1 MRTDELAIMRTD
13 ELAIERYTRQPLPT
27 LRDIVAVLFRQRWPM
42 LAAFALV
49 VIAVAV
55 SGVWIPKYEAQMKI
69 LALRQR
75 SDAIVTSSAN
85 APLSS
90 AATKSARKISTPK
103 SNCSTARTCCAR

>member
-1 MRTDELAIMRTD
+1 MRTEELAIMRTD

-55 SGVWIPKYEAQMKI
+55 SGVWVPKYEAQMKI

-75 SDAIVTSSAN
+75 SDDDGDPIGQ
-85 APLSS
+85 
-90 AATKSARKISTPK
+90 
-103 SNCSTARTCCAR
+103 CARPVQQRPGQRGRSQLRS

>member
-1 MRTDELAIMRTD
+1 MRTDELAIVRTD

-42 LAAFALV
+42 FTAFALV
-49 VIAVAV
+49 VIAVAI

-75 SDAIVTSSAN
+75 SDAMVTPRPMRPPSSA
-85 APLSS
+85 
-90 AATKSARKISTPK
+90 TTRSARKISTPK
-103 SNCSTARTCCAR
+103 WNC